1 MEDVTLLASEQN
13 GLITTAQAARLGV
26 DRVMLHRAVNNG
38 TLRSIR
44 RGVYAFE
51 SAPLSPD
58 EELRAAWLSL
68 DPSRT
73 VAERLATPE
82 HIVVATTSAAAQYGI
97 GDFETQKHEF
107 YTAGRKQTRA
117 EDIRLRIRSLKPQDI
132 EVRQGLPLTTP
143 TRIVIDLL
151 AEHQDLGHISHLV
164 ADTVHQGLPLDW
176 ARLAARAHEV
186 AADYQ
191 LSPEGLLTAL
201 AESTESTATTAQ
213 VAISMLASTPDLR
226 EEFRT
231 QLAAV
236 VDQLSTALVTAH
248 RDEIPP
254 VLARVATD
262 VHTTQQHHAKLVK
275 QVATRLPAPR
285 FPDLTELIHRSF
297 HRETSTYPG
306 DGPATTDM
314 DDQDTTTYPS

>member
-26 DRVMLHRAVNNG
+26 DRISLHRAAHSG

-51 SAPLSPD
+51 SAPLAPD

-97 GDFETQKHEF
+97 GDFDTQKHEF

-117 EDIRLRIRSLKPQDI
+117 EDIRLRIRSLEPQDVEI
-132 EVRQGLPLTTP
+132 TQGLPLTTP

-151 AEHQDLGHISHLV
+151 AEHQDLGHINQLV
-164 ADTVHQGLPLDW
+164 ADAVHQGLTLDW
-176 ARLAARAHEV
+176 NRLAARAPEF
-186 AADYQ
+186 AGDYQ
-191 LSPEGLLTAL
+191 LTPDGLLTAL

-213 VAISMLASTPDLR
+213 VVISMLASTPDLR

-231 QLAAV
+231 QLAAAV
-236 VDQLSTALVTAH
+236 HQLSTALVTAH
-248 RDEIPP
+248 CDEISPAP
-254 VLARVATD
+254 ARVATD
-262 VHTTQQHHAKLVK
+262 FHTTQQHHAKRAA
-275 QVATRLPAPR
+275 QVATRLPALP
-285 FPDLTELIHRSF
+285 FPDLTELIHLSS
-297 HRETSTYPG
+297 HRDVPTHQG
-306 DGPATTDM
+306 DGPATTDH
-314 DDQDTTTYPS
+314 DQDTTTYPS